1 MAYFSYSGQRLDSMQ
16 EQLNSIQQTLEKLTQ
31 GPTSTNVGPVVA
43 RPITVPQTG
52 PTFEGQSSFHHQ
64 SLLAKD
70 AAFTAVGN
78 AQSSRLD
85 DNVSAALSSLKDSLN
100 RHPEPDSQRLPEP
113 EFSREQLLPVDLV
126 VAIVKRVKGML
137 HFVEVALC
145 IWLSACIVALSTF
158 PIHLPGLTLYSVHIG

>member
-1 MAYFSYSGQRLDSMQ
+1 MF
-16 EQLNSIQQTLEKLTQ
+16 QLHQ
-31 GPTSTNVGPVVA
+31 
-43 RPITVPQTG
+43 

-70 AAFTAVGN
+70 AVFTAVGS

-113 EFSREQLLPVDLV
+113 EFSREQLLPVDIV

-137 HFVEVALC
+137 YFLMYLAVRVHRCF
-145 IWLSACIVALSTF
+145 TY
-158 PIHLPGLTLYSVHIG
+158 HLYSSSWLDIVFGAYWMTDNN